1 MLHNIFNK
9 KIIFIA
15 EIGLN
20 HNGDLKLAEQMIIKA
35 AEAGADAVKF
45 QTFIPEKMI
54 SPYSSYLLGK
64 GRENGNKEYKD
75 YEIIDFF
82 KKFCFTSDQWK
93 TLKDMAERCN
103 VEFFSAPFDN
113 ESVDL
118 LEDLNVRLY
127 KIASSELTN
136 TPLLRKI
143 ASAKKPVILSTGMSK
158 PEEIETAIENLKRYG
173 SPEIV
178 LLHCVSLYPTEKNEA
193 NLNRIVSLSEKF
205 KVPVGLSDHTGDYE
219 TALIAAALGAVV
231 FEKHFII
238 DNNHECPDKVVSIT
252 ADQFKEMI
260 DKVNHTIAIMGEG
273 KIEYSG
279 RETHTALGAR
289 RSLFAD
295 KNIKSGDI
303 LTEEDVTALRPG
315 TGLSPEMIDDIVG
328 KISKTDIDAG
338 SILKQEY
345 FE

>member
-1 MLHNIFNK
+1 MFHNIFNK

-20 HNGDLKLAEQMIIKA
+20 HNGDLKLAEEMIIKA

-54 SPYSSYLLGK
+54 SPYNSSLLES
-64 GRENGNKEYKD
+64 GRPDFKD

-82 KKFCFTSDQWK
+82 KKFCFTFNQWK
-93 TLKDMAERCN
+93 ILKETADKCG

-136 TPLLRKI
+136 TPLLKKTG
-143 ASAKKPVILSTGMSK
+143 STGKPVLLSTGMSK
-158 PEEIETAIENLKRYG
+158 PEEIEMAIQNLNNSG
-173 SPEIV
+173 CPEII

-193 NLNRIVSLSEKF
+193 NLSRMVSLKERF
-205 KVPVGLSDHTGDYE
+205 NMPVGLSDHTGDYE
-219 TALIAAALGAVV
+219 TAIIAASLGSVV

-238 DNNHECPDKVVSIT
+238 DNNHDCPDKVVSIT
-252 ADQFKEMI
+252 AEQFKEMI
-260 DKVNHTIAIMGEG
+260 NKVNLAVSIMGDGE
-273 KIEYSG
+273 IQYSE
-279 RETHTALGAR
+279 REALVALGAR
-289 RSLFAD
+289 RSLFANKD
-295 KNIKSGDI
+295 IKSGDI
-303 LTEEDVTALRPG
+303 LAEEDIIALRPG
-315 TGLSPEMIDDIVG
+315 TGISPNKIDDIIG
-328 KISKTDIDAG
+328 KKSKIDINAG
-338 SILKQEY
+338 SILKWED
-345 FE
+345 FV

>member
-20 HNGDLKLAEQMIIKA
+20 HNGDLKLAEEMITKA

-45 QTFIPEKMI
+45 QTFIPEKMV
-54 SPYSSYLLGK
+54 SPYNSSLLK
-64 GRENGNKEYKD
+64 NGNEDYKD

-82 KKFCFTSDQWK
+82 KKFCFTFNQWK
-93 TLKDMAERCN
+93 TLKEVSDSCG

-118 LEDLNVRLY
+118 LEDLDVRLY

-136 TPLLRKI
+136 TPLLKKTG
-143 ASAKKPVILSTGMSK
+143 STKKPVILSTGMSK
-158 PEEIETAIENLKRYG
+158 PEEIETSVQNLMQSG
-173 SPEIV
+173 CPEIT

-193 NLNRIVSLSEKF
+193 NLNRIVSLKDRF
-205 KVPVGLSDHTGDYE
+205 KTAVGLSDHTGDYE
-219 TALIAAALGAVV
+219 TAVIAAALGSVV

-238 DNNHECPDKVVSIT
+238 DKNHECPDKMVSIT
-252 ADQFKEMI
+252 AEQFKEMI
-260 DKVNHTIAIMGEG
+260 DKVNHTISIMGDG
-273 KIEYSG
+273 RIEYSE
-279 RETHTALGAR
+279 REAHTAHGAR

-295 KNIKSGDI
+295 RDIKAGDT
-303 LTEEDVTALRPG
+303 LTEEDIIALRPG
-315 TGLSPEMIDDIVG
+315 TGLSPDMIDNIIG
-328 KISKTDIDAG
+328 KKSKANINAG
-338 SILKQEY
+338 SIIKREY

>member
-1 MLHNIFNK
+1 MLNTIFKDK

-20 HNGDLKLAEQMIIKA
+20 HNGDVKLAEEMIIKA
-35 AEAGADAVKF
+35 ADAGADAVKF

-54 SPYSSYLLGK
+54 SPYNSSLLKNGK
-64 GRENGNKEYKD
+64 EDYRD

-82 KKFCFTSDQWK
+82 KKFCFTFDQWK
-93 TLKDMAERCN
+93 RLKKLSDSCG
-103 VEFFSAPFDN
+103 VEFFSAAFDN

-143 ASAKKPVILSTGMSK
+143 GSMKKPVLLSTGMSK
-158 PEEIETAIENLKRYG
+158 YEEIEMSIQNLKG
-173 SPEIV
+173 CSVPEIV

-193 NLNRIVSLSEKF
+193 NLNRIVSLKDRF
-205 KVPVGLSDHTGDYE
+205 KMPVGLSDHTGDYE
-219 TALIAAALGAVV
+219 TAIIAAALGSVV

-238 DNNHECPDKVVSIT
+238 DNNHDCPDKVVSIT

-260 DKVNHTIAIMGEG
+260 DKVHQTISIMGSGE
-273 KIEYSG
+273 IEYSG
-279 RETHTALGAR
+279 REANTALGAK
-289 RSLFAD
+289 RSLFAN
-295 KNIKSGDI
+295 KNIKAGDTLAEGYMI
-303 LTEEDVTALRPG
+303 ALRPG
-315 TGLSPEMIDDIVG
+315 TGISPYKIDHIIGKKSQIDINE
-328 KISKTDIDAG
+328 G
-338 SILKQEY
+338 SILKWEY
-345 FE
+345 LE